1 MGSSLETVVPEAPL
15 ERGEAAL
22 VPAGEGWFV
31 VNARDVEWVS
41 FGGSGVSTRFEGPR
55 ELFTDLGIG
64 LEVLGPGE
72 PMAMYHAED
81 AQEGFLVL
89 SGEAV
94 LIVEGEERALRAW
107 DYVHCPASTAHVV
120 VGAGTGPCVVLAV
133 GARRPG
139 RAIRY
144 PADEIAI
151 RHGAGVAQETSDPR
165 EAYAGFPAPQIVPCP
180 EELPDL

>member
-1 MGSSLETVVPEAPL
+1 VVPEAPL

-22 VPAGEGWFV
+22 VPAAEGWFV

-41 FGGSGVSTRFEGPR
+41 FGGSGASTRFEGPDVR
-55 ELFTDLGIG
+55 FADLGIG

-94 LIVEGEERALRAW
+94 LIVEGQERPLRAW
-107 DYVHCPASTAHVV
+107 DFVHCPPWTAHVI
-120 VGAGTGPCVVLAV
+120 VGAGSEPCVVFAV
-133 GARRPG
+133 GARRKG
-139 RAIRY
+139 RGLRY
-144 PADEIAI
+144 PVDEVAL
-151 RHGAGVAQETSDPR
+151 RHDAGVEEETSDPAV
-165 EAYAGFPAPQIVPCP
+165 AYARYPEPKVVSCP

>member
-1 MGSSLETVVPEAPL
+1 VVPEAPL

-41 FGGSGVSTRFEGPR
+41 FGGSGASTRFEGPDVR
-55 ELFTDLGIG
+55 LADLGIG

-72 PMAMYHAED
+72 PMAMYHAEG

-94 LIVEGEERALRAW
+94 LLIEGEERPLRAW
-107 DYVHCPASTAHVV
+107 DYVHCPPWTAHVI
-120 VGAGTGPCVVLAV
+120 VGAGPGPCVVFAV
-133 GARRPG
+133 GARRKG
-139 RAIRY
+139 RGIRY
-144 PADEIAI
+144 PVDEVAL
-151 RHGAGVAQETSDPR
+151 RHGAGIEEETSDASVAYAHLPKPEPTR
-165 EAYAGFPAPQIVPCP
+165 YAGF
-180 EELPDL
+180 LPD

>member
-1 MGSSLETVVPEAPL
+1 MVPEAPL

-31 VNARDVEWVS
+31 VNARDVEWLA
-41 FGGSGVSTRFEGPR
+41 FPGSGSSTRFEGPDVR
-55 ELFTDLGIG
+55 FAGLGIG

-94 LIVEGEERALRAW
+94 LLVEGEERPLRTW

-120 VGAGTGPCVVLAV
+120 VGVGTGPCVVLAV
-133 GARRPG
+133 GARRRG

-144 PADEIAI
+144 PVDDVAI
-151 RHGAGVAQETSDPR
+151 RYRAGVEHETSDPAV
-165 EAYAGFPAPQIVPCP
+165 AYAGLPEPEVVPCP
-180 EELPDL
+180 EELPGL